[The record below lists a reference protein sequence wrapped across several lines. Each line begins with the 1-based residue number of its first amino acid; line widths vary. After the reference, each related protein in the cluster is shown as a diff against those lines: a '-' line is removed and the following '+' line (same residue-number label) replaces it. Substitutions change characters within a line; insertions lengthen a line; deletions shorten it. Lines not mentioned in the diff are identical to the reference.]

1 MFCVVLSI
9 ACNFP
14 LQDFIDDLM
23 NAAVLGAEVIIVS
36 LCTSTVHKYENIT
49 NTYERVYSYLYLY
62 MYSYTHIIRL
72 NMLVLIVM
80 DDVLRTTIVTVP
92 RGQRPAPHWLE
103 FGARVLGARHSRP
116 ASTALA
122 HQSGACGFA

>member
-1 MFCVVLSI
+1 
-9 ACNFP
+9 
-14 LQDFIDDLM
+14 
-23 NAAVLGAEVIIVS
+23 
-36 LCTSTVHKYENIT
+36 
-49 NTYERVYSYLYLY
+49 
-62 MYSYTHIIRL
+62 MYSYTYPYIIRF

-80 DDVLRTTIVTVP
+80 DDVLRTSIVTVP

-103 FGARVLGARHSRP
+103 FGARILGVRHSRP